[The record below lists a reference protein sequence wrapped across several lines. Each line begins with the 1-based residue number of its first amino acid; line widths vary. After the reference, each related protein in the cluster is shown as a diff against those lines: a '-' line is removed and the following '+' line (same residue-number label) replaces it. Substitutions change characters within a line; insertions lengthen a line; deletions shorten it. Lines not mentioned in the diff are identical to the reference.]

1 MNNIIEPNNN
11 FDFDHLSLAHP
22 TGVQGG
28 AYFTKILHNNKSL
41 YIQTPK
47 CLTRQGFVKSGKK
60 YYSDLMFDNNAADI
74 INWFECLEERCQK
87 LIYEKAD
94 TWFQNALEMTDVES
108 AFNSII
114 RIYKSGKYYLV
125 RANIKNSVNHEPIIK
140 IYDENERVLKME
152 DITTETNIISILEI
166 QGIKFTSR
174 NFQIEIELKQ
184 MMVLNDEIVFDN
196 CLIKTSKSENVKQ
209 DVQKDDHYSEK
220 NKIDI
225 IDVITDKENGNNLE
239 NDNINTF
246 IEGIEK
252 DLEQS
257 DISKLDLEKSELSN
271 KDTEEK
277 DLDPINILDIQDLNV
292 ENLEDDPDELKEVEL
307 TVDTNLDNSIT
318 LKKPNQVYFELY
330 KKARDKAKMAK
341 KAAIIAYLEAK
352 NIKKTYMIENI
363 DSSDNEF
370 DQEIEEVSESEL
382 ELF

>member
-11 FDFDHLSLAHP
+11 FDFNDLSLAHP

-60 YYSDLMFDNNAADI
+60 YYCDLMFDNNAADI

-125 RANIKNSVNHEPIIK
+125 RTNIKNSLNHEPIIK

-184 MMVLNDEIVFDN
+184 MMVLNDEIVFDS
-196 CLIKTSKSENVKQ
+196 CLIKTSKTENIKQ
-209 DVQKDDHYSEK
+209 SIEKEEPNFEK

-225 IDVITDKENGNNLE
+225 TGIIGNDNKETE
-239 NDNINTF
+239 NINTF

-252 DLEQS
+252 DLEEN
-257 DISKLDLEKSELSN
+257 DISKIDLEKSEFSN

-277 DLDPINILDIQDLNV
+277 EFDSINSLDIQDLNV

-307 TVDTNLDNSIT
+307 TVDNNLDNSIT

-341 KAAIIAYLEAK
+341 KEAIIAYLEAK

-370 DQEIEEVSESEL
+370 DQEIEDVSESEL